1 MRKIVLAILRLC
13 YKIGPN
19 DKNPPKIRFEK
30 IVKLKDHS
38 YVCKSLINFPYKTY
52 TLNDWKRKLCLSAET
67 CLEKNLWNHNL
78 QVNLFSADFSHLEP
92 LCATLYRTEPCIYIL
107 LSIFF
112 HRLFRLLSRM
122 QICIPQTICP
132 TQLSSWGLKS
142 RTLVNRQNA
151 GNLQLEFETRLNFH
165 SKPSFCLHFLK
176 MQEDTV
182 LPQAGCSTLNC
193 DLFHLCRFNFPLIY
207 HFYSIM
213 TT

>member
-112 HRLFRLLSRM
+112 HRLFRLLSR
-122 QICIPQTICP
+122 I
-132 TQLSSWGLKS
+132 K
-142 RTLVNRQNA
+142 
-151 GNLQLEFETRLNFH
+151 
-165 SKPSFCLHFLK
+165 
-176 MQEDTV
+176 D
-182 LPQAGCSTLNC
+182 
-193 DLFHLCRFNFPLIY
+193 LCRNGRNTPKITFFWNYKVGGMGVGFLD
-207 HFYSIM
+207 H
-213 TT
+213 TLL

>member
-67 CLEKNLWNHNL
+67 CLEKNSWNHNL

-112 HRLFRLLSRM
+112 HRLFRLLSPKPSRK
-122 QICIPQTICP
+122 I
-132 TQLSSWGLKS
+132 
-142 RTLVNRQNA
+142 RTLLGHLLDGRRTILA
-151 GNLQLEFETRLNFH
+151 LKRLGLDYILLGI
-165 SKPSFCLHFLK
+165 KLFCF
-176 MQEDTV
+176 
-182 LPQAGCSTLNC
+182 S
-193 DLFHLCRFNFPLIY
+193 R
-207 HFYSIM
+207 
-213 TT
+213 